1 MATKKLYG
9 HVFCL
14 RDDGTFFPYE
24 FLEGESN
31 IRDAV
36 VDPAFFKELASFIN
50 INGLANLL
58 ALECLVRSEDGV
70 KSMEL
75 MVGENST
82 VAVDEKD
89 VVGFGQ
95 HRLTTGCHFQV
106 EDDGIISCKGD
117 TAYARKVKGTH
128 QVFVSSKPL
137 PTVEAQVK
145 ALQEGILAPVSG
157 TQE

>member
-14 RDDGTFFPYE
+14 RDDGTFFPNE

-50 INGLANLL
+50 INCLANLL
-58 ALECLVRSEDGV
+58 ALEYLVRFEDGV

-75 MVGENST
+75 MVGEDST

-95 HRLTTGCHFQV
+95 HRLTTGWHFQV
-106 EDDGIISCKGD
+106 
-117 TAYARKVKGTH
+117 
-128 QVFVSSKPL
+128 
-137 PTVEAQVK
+137 
-145 ALQEGILAPVSG
+145 
-157 TQE
+157 